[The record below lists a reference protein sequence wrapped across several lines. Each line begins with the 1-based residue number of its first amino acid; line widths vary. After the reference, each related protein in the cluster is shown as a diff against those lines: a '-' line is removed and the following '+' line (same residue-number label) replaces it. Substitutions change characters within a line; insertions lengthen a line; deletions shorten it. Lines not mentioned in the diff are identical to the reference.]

1 MKLETQD
8 FQGARLVSKHSYS
21 GFTNRAYGRPFTK
34 INFRY
39 NSNKSEFKKKFEC
52 QIFIENSNP
61 KNLREILVL
70 GLKKLINSQA
80 IKNGCQ

>member
-1 MKLETQD
+1 MLGLLANIVTVVLQTERMED
-8 FQGARLVSKHSYS
+8 LLR
-21 GFTNRAYGRPFTK
+21 K

-39 NSNKSEFKKKFEC
+39 NSNKPEFKKKFEC

>member
-1 MKLETQD
+1 MLGLLANIVTVVLQTERMED
-8 FQGARLVSKHSYS
+8 LLR
-21 GFTNRAYGRPFTK
+21 K